1 MNKTTAFS
9 ILSLSLCAALLLAAC
24 GRKPAPVETPAPIPP
39 VNNFQMQNLLSEFPG
54 TITTAD
60 YAEQVQLII
69 FLRTDGAGIAQAIA
83 DWNTLQH
90 DFAGDGFTVLG
101 AVVDD
106 RPNDQLTPEAIALNA
121 AFPIGQADAP
131 IVTAFGGAAAI
142 RAIPTAFLL
151 SRDGL
156 ILRTYTGFA
165 RPDNLR
171 ADITAALA
179 NHELPPPPPPYPPP
193 EKESDI

>member
-9 ILSLSLCAALLLAAC
+9 ILALSLCAALLLAAC

-106 RPNDQLTPEAIALNA
+106 RPNDQLAPEAIALNA

-151 SRDGL
+151 TRDGAL
-156 ILRTYTGFA
+156 ARTYPGYV
-165 RPDNLR
+165 PL
-171 ADITAALA
+171 AALRDDVVRVLDGQP
-179 NHELPPPPPPYPPP
+179 LPSKTAKAP
-193 EKESDI
+193 